1 MNHVFNST
9 GYPLYTESI
18 VSGRGCYVYDSG
30 GKQYLDLE
38 SGVWA
43 LPLGH
48 CDPDVNN
55 AMHRQIDEMMHSG
68 YKYSQPIVERCAE
81 KVLQISR
88 FDEGKCVFLTSG
100 SEAVEYGVQ
109 LANALRPGKKT
120 LCLRGQYLS
129 AYGLCAQR
137 DKGSWETIE
146 WDVHDCRTA
155 DEWYRR
161 IKTEFDLSQIG
172 VFVFEP
178 GNTSGLTKLP
188 PDNLVAALS
197 RLTEEHHVITVA
209 DEVTCG
215 IGRTGKWFGFM
226 HYNIRPD
233 IIAAGKGIGNG
244 YPVSAVIMN
253 GRTVRDAETYDF
265 HFAQSHQ
272 NDPMG
277 CRVIYE
283 VLTKIE
289 RENLLDRAAVM
300 GDYLRERYA
309 ELQRELPAIY
319 EIRGRGLLNSLE
331 LRDSVSE
338 QTLRQADRMLFDR
351 GIFAGVN
358 PRLRII
364 RTYCPLMI
372 TTDIIDRY
380 ISALKPIL
388 QELTLM
394 A

>member
-1 MNHVFNST
+1 MSHVFNST
-9 GYPLYTESI
+9 GYPMYAADI
-18 VSGRGCYVYDSG
+18 VRGSGCYVYDRSG
-30 GKQYLDLE
+30 KPYLDLE

-81 KVLQISR
+81 KLLEISH
-88 FDEGKCVFLTSG
+88 FDDGGCVFLTSG

-109 LANALRPGKKT
+109 LANALRPGKHT
-120 LCLRGQYLS
+120 LCLKGQYLS

-137 DKGSWETIE
+137 DKGSWEAIE
-146 WDVHDCRTA
+146 WDAHDRQTA
-155 DEWYRR
+155 DDWYDR
-161 IKTEFDLSQIG
+161 INHQFDFSQIG

-226 HYNIRPD
+226 HYSIKPD

-253 GRTVRDAETYDF
+253 GRTVRNAGKSDF

-277 CRVIYE
+277 CSVIYE

-289 RENLLDRAAVM
+289 REDLLDNAVNM
-300 GDYLRERYA
+300 GNHLRNRYA
-309 ELQRELPAIY
+309 QMQRALPVIT
-319 EIRGRGLLNSLE
+319 EIRGRGLLTSVE
-331 LRDSVSE
+331 LSASVTG
-338 QTLRQADRMLFDR
+338 QTLLQADRLLFER
-351 GIFAGVN
+351 GFIVGVN
-358 PRLRII
+358 PRMSVI
-364 RTYCPLMI
+364 RTYCPLIVTADM
-372 TTDIIDRY
+372 IDRY
-380 ISALKPIL
+380 ISALTSVL
-388 QELTLM
+388 QELIL
-394 A
+394 